1 METTSDIC
9 KQFHAIAESG
19 FPVADSTLQRKAVV
33 SVKKGKLVFSQ
44 QQLKQVVIML
54 MGDLPYFLFRPKS
67 ITKDYVILLFWS
79 TSLDDSACEVRRK
92 ADVHQQEIAAEYQLR
107 LKTEYVATPT
117 RQFRYLM
124 NNYELMH
131 SQNDEICHLPPLDH
145 EFLETF
151 FAIVQEQKVSPKKR
165 KTMDPIENNILSAV

>member
-1 METTSDIC
+1 METVSDIC

-33 SVKKGKLVFSQ
+33 SVQKGKLVFSQ
-44 QQLKQVVIML
+44 QQLKQAVIIL

-67 ITKDYVILLFWS
+67 ITKV
-79 TSLDDSACEVRRK
+79 
-92 ADVHQQEIAAEYQLR
+92 DVYQQEIAAEYQLR
-107 LKTEYVATPT
+107 FKTKYVAGPT

-151 FAIVQEQKVSPKKR
+151 FAIVKNR
-165 KTMDPIENNILSAV
+165 G

>member
-19 FPVADSTLQRKAVV
+19 FPVADLTLQSKAVV
-33 SVKKGKLVFSQ
+33 SVRKGKLVFSQ

-54 MGDLPYFLFRPKS
+54 MGDLPYFLLRPKL
-67 ITKDYVILLFWS
+67 ITKDYVIFLFWS

-92 ADVHQQEIAAEYQLR
+92 ADVYQQEIAAEYQLR
-107 LKTEYVATPT
+107 FKTEYVATPT

-165 KTMDPIENNILSAV
+165 KTMDPIESILSAV